1 MDTAFETDAPRHM
14 TLNPGIVTLLAF
26 LMMWSGPHS
35 QSDPVRI
42 GVVGLVH
49 GHVGWIL
56 GRENQGDVEMV
67 GIAEAD
73 RALAQRFADRFGF
86 DMDMVY
92 GTVEEMLEATQ
103 PEAITVFSNIYDH
116 LAATEAA
123 AKHGV
128 HVMVEKPL
136 AVSFDHAKRM
146 KAVADSAGIHLLT
159 NYETTWYPTVH
170 YTKDRLE
177 ELGPVRKIVVR
188 DGHKGPIE
196 IGVGEEFSSW
206 LLTEEKNGGGA
217 IMDFGCYGANLATWL
232 MNGER
237 PTSVTAVTQIFKE
250 APYGAVDDEATI
262 ILTYP
267 TAQAIIQASWNW
279 PFNRK
284 DMSVYGTQGY
294 IMADDARNG
303 RIRIGARQET
313 SFELDA
319 EKSDPFAY
327 LSKVVRGEIDP
338 ANDLYSLPVNMVAME
353 ILDAAV
359 RSAKT
364 QQTVILDP

>member
-1 MDTAFETDAPRHM
+1 MYLNAVLL
-14 TLNPGIVTLLAF
+14 TLALL
-26 LMMWSGPHS
+26 SGMHS
-35 QSDPVRI
+35 RQDPVRI

-56 GRENQGDVEMV
+56 GREDLRDVEVV

-73 RALAQRFADRFGF
+73 RELAQRLADRFGF

-92 GTVEEMLEATQ
+92 STMDEMLDATR

-123 AKHGV
+123 AKRGV

-136 AVSFDHAKRM
+136 AVSLDHAVRM
-146 KAVADSAGIHLLT
+146 KSLADSAGIHLLT

-170 YTKDRLE
+170 YTKDRLQDLG
-177 ELGPVRKIVVR
+177 ELRKIVVR
-188 DGHKGPIE
+188 DGHEGPIE
-196 IGVGEEFSSW
+196 IGVGEEFHSW

-232 MNGER
+232 MNGAR
-237 PTSVTAVTQIFKE
+237 PTSVTAVTQVFKA

-279 PFNRK
+279 PFSRK
-284 DMSVYGTQGY
+284 DMSVYGTNGY
-294 IMADDARNG
+294 IMADDARRG
-303 RIRIGARQET
+303 RVRIGVDQEID
-313 SFELDA
+313 FELDGEIA
-319 EKSDPFAY
+319 DPFAY
-327 LSKVVRGEIDP
+327 LARVVRGQIDP
-338 ANDLYSLPVNMVAME
+338 GNDLYSLPVNMVAME

-364 QQTVILDP
+364 RQTVLLDP